1 MTSSTRIDLTVP
13 YAHKEEAKA
22 LGARWDTE
30 NRTWYAPPNT
40 NLENLKRWLPEG
52 VLVEDKQPVPSSDGQ
67 PQKGIALTELLS
79 RVKGVIDHG
88 LPDAIWVRAA
98 TQSAEGCL
106 EPDATP
112 AGRHRDHFL
121 LSLPLPI

>member
-1 MTSSTRIDLTVP
+1 MTFSTRIDLKVHYTE
-13 YAHKEEAKA
+13 KEEAKA
-22 LGARWDTE
+22 LGARWDAE
-30 NRTWYAPPNT
+30 NQTWYAPPNT
-40 NLENLKRWLPEG
+40 DLEHLKRWLPDG
-52 VLVEDKQPVPSSDGQ
+52 VLDKSEEPPKPPQE
-67 PQKGIALTELLS
+67 PQKGIALSELLS
-79 RVKGVIDHG
+79 HVKGVVDQG